1 MIMAQIQQE
10 DRVNLG
16 AKKFSMWIFIFTS
29 FMFFAALTSG
39 FIVYSGQKGHALD
52 VKMPTTFI
60 FSTIVIL
67 LSSVTLYMAST
78 AAKKLEWEKQKF
90 LLWVTFALGI
100 VFLVLQI
107 QAWYILTYKMGVY
120 FVGPN
125 ASRTF
130 IYVFTG
136 MHLLH
141 ILAGLAV
148 VLNAIKGTYGSVTQ
162 VKNLYK
168 MEMTSIFWHFLDI
181 IWIYLYVFLLL
192 NQY

>member
-29 FMFFAALTSG
+29 FMLFAALTSG

-52 VKMPTTFI
+52 VKMPTAFI
-60 FSTIVIL
+60 YSTIVIIF
-67 LSSVTLYMAST
+67 SSLTLFLASK
-78 AAKKLEWEKQKF
+78 AAKQLQFEKQKLF
-90 LLWVTFALGI
+90 LLITFFLGI
-100 VFLVLQI
+100 VFLVIQI
-107 QAWYILTYKMGVY
+107 YAWYILTYQMGVY

-141 ILAGLAV
+141 ILGALI
-148 VLNAIKGTYGSVTQ
+148 VLLFAIRGAYTNIPQ
-162 VKNLYK
+162 VKNLYR

-192 NQY
+192 NQN

>member
-1 MIMAQIQQE
+1 MAQIQQE

-67 LSSVTLYMAST
+67 MSSVTLYMAST
-78 AAKKLEWEKQKF
+78 AAKKLEWEKQKL
-90 LLWVTFALGI
+90 LLWVTFWLGI

-148 VLNAIKGTYGSVTQ
+148 LLNAIKGTYGSVTQ

-192 NQY
+192 NQN